1 MIKLIATELIERA
14 VEAEAVKTV
23 RLMIRTLTEL
33 LRKMTRQYLHQ
44 INNLIN

>member
-23 RLMIRTLTEL
+23 RFNDKDSYRIIAEDDTTILASD
-33 LRKMTRQYLHQ
+33 KQS
-44 INNLIN
+44 N